1 MKIVKTLL
9 LASMLLAACGTSAD
23 TTPATHPPVVVDR
36 TFDLT
41 DPAVQSEVGSPPF
54 EPVGW
59 QRFVGPFTAIGDREL
74 PNQPEVD
81 LIAAAA
87 ADVPPQLAE
96 PVRNIVR
103 TAAAPPSH
111 LDTSLSVAVAL
122 GPDVYLLDRVFTL
135 EGGTTR
141 YAVSYAIN
149 HEIAHVH
156 QWFAL
161 DNAYLNAAERGQIE
175 QLDLAAGSKLVWD
188 FAETVGWENQSTDPL
203 RPMWEIGQAISAT
216 PYGATNPAEDM
227 AETIALTTSGRG
239 NWLDERHRMWVES
252 FANASIDELGAGQP
266 WVPAGGVEINS
277 VDPLYDEDAVAEA
290 VGDRSHVEPTY
301 FQLPAGSSPGEDL
314 AAEVAAHLAI
324 RGMAGSMEPIAD
336 DQVPRWAGL
345 FERPDGA
352 GWWVEVWDFPAGTL
366 DDGPEGPIISYVML
380 W

>member
-9 LASMLLAACGTSAD
+9 IASMLLAACGASGD
-23 TTPATHPPVVVDR
+23 TTPATQPPVLVDR

-59 QRFVGPFTAIGDREL
+59 QRFVGPFTAVGDREL
-74 PNQPEVD
+74 PNQQEVD

-103 TAAAPPSH
+103 TADAPPSH
-111 LDTSLSVAVAL
+111 LDTSLTVAVAL

-175 QLDLAAGSKLVWD
+175 RLDLGAGSTLVRD
-188 FAETVGWENQSTDPL
+188 FAETVGWENESTDPL
-203 RPMWEIGQAISAT
+203 RPVWEIGQATPAT
-216 PYGATNPAEDM
+216 SYGATNPAEDM
-227 AETIALTTSGRG
+227 AETIALATSGRG
-239 NWLDERHRMWVES
+239 NWLDEPHRLFVES
-252 FANASIDELGAGQP
+252 FTGASVDELGTGQP
-266 WVPAGGVEINS
+266 WVPADSVEINS
-277 VDPLYDEDAVAEA
+277 VDPLYDEGAVAEA
-290 VGDRSHVEPTY
+290 AGDRSHVEPTY
-301 FQLPAGSSPGEDL
+301 FQLPAGSSPGESL
-314 AAEVAAHLAI
+314 AAEVGDRLVT
-324 RGMAGSMEPIAD
+324 RGMAGSLRPIAD
-336 DQVPRWAGL
+336 EQVPRWGGL
-345 FERPDGA
+345 FERPDGS
-352 GWWVEVWDFPAGTL
+352 GWWVELWDFRAGTL
-366 DDGPEGPIISYVML
+366 EDRPEGPILSYVML